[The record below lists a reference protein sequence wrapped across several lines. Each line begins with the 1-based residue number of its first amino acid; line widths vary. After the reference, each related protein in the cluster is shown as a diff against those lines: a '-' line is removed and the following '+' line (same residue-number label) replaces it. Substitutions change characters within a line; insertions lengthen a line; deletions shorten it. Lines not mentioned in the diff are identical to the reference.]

1 MYGDETTGAENDIR
15 QATQLARN
23 MVGRFGMSDEIGF
36 VSVLPQDGDG
46 WGTYGSSQ
54 VSERTRQRVDDE
66 VKRVVGEARDEATR
80 LLTENRGRLDEIA
93 EALLRDETLDQ
104 PQAYAAAGLAR
115 PEDEDAPV
123 EAAAPVAT

>member
-1 MYGDETTGAENDIR
+1 MI
-15 QATQLARN
+15 
-23 MVGRFGMSDEIGF
+23 GRFGMSDEIGF
-36 VSVLPQDGDG
+36 VPVLPQDGDG

-54 VSERTRQRVDDE
+54 VSECTRRRVDDE

-80 LLTENRGRLDEIA
+80 LVTENRGRLDEIA